1 VTKAACADRVSKLTP
16 PRLTGPVVVAIS
28 FVAMLAWTWFKW
40 PDPLIDFGR
49 ELYLAWQVA
58 QGKTLY
64 RDVEHFNGP
73 LSVYFN
79 ALLFRLFGAS
89 IQTLA
94 YANILIAGAIVS
106 FIYAIVRKAA
116 DDITATAC
124 GITFVALFACV
135 QFVDT
140 GNYNLITPYS
150 HEVTHGMLLALAAMW
165 CVVRLYETHK
175 LRFALTSGALLGLA
189 WLTKLEIFLAAAAA
203 VGVGLLLSKPV
214 AQTVLSVSSVG
225 GAESETQTGMSVPP
239 SFQSTLLTM
248 GAMFVVIA
256 VAFLLLLTQLSAGNA
271 LRGVMGSAY
280 YLTDSGLTSLPFYR
294 RIAGIDAIAQNAAVA
309 VVSAAAIALLLG
321 MRYLMEL
328 PATRGKNPRPS
339 IIIAIVLPP
348 AVAFS
353 VGPWFPWHL
362 ALRSLPLVIVVLLI
376 IESVR
381 IRRGGASVSSLAR
394 LMFLVFSLALLAK
407 IALAV
412 QLQHYGF
419 ALAMPAT
426 LAVVA
431 TLVRRPIIGSDA
443 ISPSM
448 NSGRGPGGGSSAE
461 CADPAEALPP
471 TPSRSTRRG
480 SPNSVSSVSLWF
492 KLSWFGLSVV
502 ATFIAVHLSFYHRRF
517 ADKPVHIAAGPNAFF
532 ASAGTTGQPSRGESL
547 AALLEQVEARV
558 ASAATLAVVPEGAM
572 INFLTGRSNPT
583 PFITL
588 QPPEY
593 LMFGGERI
601 TRAYQQSPPDFVVIN
616 LTVDPAEYGSA
627 GFDVDYG
634 KTLADWI
641 KQHYTPVWRD
651 GPAGRLVLL
660 RRTVS

>member
-214 AQTVLSVSSVG
+214 AQTFLSVSSVG
-225 GAESETQTGMSVPP
+225 GAKSETQTGMSVPP

-248 GAMFVVIA
+248 GAMLVVIA

-381 IRRGGASVSSLAR
+381 IRRGGASVSSLTR

-407 IALAV
+407 IILAV

-431 TLVRRPIIGSDA
+431 TLVRRPISGSDA

-448 NSGRGPGGGSSAE
+448 YSGRA
-461 CADPAEALPP
+461 
-471 TPSRSTRRG
+471 SR
-480 SPNSVSSVSLWF
+480 NSVSSVSLWF

>member
-1 VTKAACADRVSKLTP
+1 MTKAACADRVSKLTP

-214 AQTVLSVSSVG
+214 AQTFLSVSSVG
-225 GAESETQTGMSVPP
+225 GAKSETQTGMSVPP

-248 GAMFVVIA
+248 GAMLVVIA
-256 VAFLLLLTQLSAGNA
+256 VAFLLLLTQLSAGDA

-381 IRRGGASVSSLAR
+381 IRRGGASVSSLTR

-407 IALAV
+407 IILAV

-431 TLVRRPIIGSDA
+431 TLVRRPISGSDA

-448 NSGRGPGGGSSAE
+448 YSGRA
-461 CADPAEALPP
+461 
-471 TPSRSTRRG
+471 SR
-480 SPNSVSSVSLWF
+480 NSVSSVSLWF

>member
-214 AQTVLSVSSVG
+214 AQTFLSVSSVG
-225 GAESETQTGMSVPP
+225 GAKSETQTGMSVPP

-248 GAMFVVIA
+248 GAMLVVIA
-256 VAFLLLLTQLSAGNA
+256 VAFLLLLTQLSAGDA

-381 IRRGGASVSSLAR
+381 IRRGGASVSSLTR

-407 IALAV
+407 IILAV

-431 TLVRRPIIGSDA
+431 TLVRRPISGSDA

-448 NSGRGPGGGSSAE
+448 YSGRA
-461 CADPAEALPP
+461 
-471 TPSRSTRRG
+471 SR
-480 SPNSVSSVSLWF
+480 NSVSSVSLWF

>member
-1 VTKAACADRVSKLTP
+1 MTKAARADRVSKLTP

-248 GAMFVVIA
+248 GAMLVVIA
-256 VAFLLLLTQLSAGNA
+256 VAFLLLLTQLSAGDA

-381 IRRGGASVSSLAR
+381 IRRGGASVSSLTR

-407 IALAV
+407 IILAV

-431 TLVRRPIIGSDA
+431 TLVRRPISGSDA

-448 NSGRGPGGGSSAE
+448 YSGRA
-461 CADPAEALPP
+461 
-471 TPSRSTRRG
+471 SR
-480 SPNSVSSVSLWF
+480 NSVSSVSLWF

>member
-214 AQTVLSVSSVG
+214 AQTFLSVSSVG

-248 GAMFVVIA
+248 GAMLVVIA
-256 VAFLLLLTQLSAGNA
+256 VAFLLLLTQLSAGDA

-381 IRRGGASVSSLAR
+381 IRRGGASVSSLTR

-407 IALAV
+407 IILAV

-431 TLVRRPIIGSDA
+431 TLVRRPISGSDA

-448 NSGRGPGGGSSAE
+448 YSGRA
-461 CADPAEALPP
+461 
-471 TPSRSTRRG
+471 SR
-480 SPNSVSSVSLWF
+480 NSVSSVSLWF